1 MKHQLHK
8 TIYQSS
14 IIRVMI
20 TDDSLKARK
29 FLRYVFESDPDIQIA
44 GLAKGGMEAV
54 EMAGQIR
61 PDVIIMDINMPDM
74 DGFEATCR
82 IMETCPVPIILV
94 SDVCDPEGVT
104 TTYKAMEA
112 GALTVLEKPLG
123 EDHAN
128 DEKLTG
134 ELIKTA
140 KLMSEVKVVKRRP
153 QKQYAKPPHEVG
165 LEFKPQSTQ
174 AGIEIVAI
182 GASTGGPRVL
192 ETIISGVSK
201 DFPVPI
207 LVVLHIAVGFLQGF
221 VDWLNQ
227 NTGFSVHM
235 AIHDEQPLPGHV
247 YFAPDDFHMKIN
259 RNRRIS
265 LSKGKK
271 EDGPCPSVSSLF
283 SSVADVFG
291 PNAVG
296 VLLTGMGK
304 DGAEE
309 LKLMKEKGAI
319 TIAQD
324 EKTSIVFGM
333 PGQAVKDGA
342 AKYVLPP
349 DQIVEVLLKIVKGKL
364 NSDVE

>member
-1 MKHQLHK
+1 M
-8 TIYQSS
+8 
-14 IIRVMI
+14 
-20 TDDSLKARK
+20 
-29 FLRYVFESDPDIQIA
+29 RYVFESDPDIQVV
-44 GLAKGGMEAV
+44 GLAKGGTEAV
-54 EMAGQIR
+54 EMAGRIK

-94 SDVCDPEGVT
+94 SDVWDPEGIT
-104 TTYKAMEA
+104 TTFKAMKA
-112 GALTVLEKPLG
+112 GALTVVGKPLG
-123 EDHAN
+123 EN
-128 DEKLTG
+128 QTNNEKLTG

-153 QKQYAKPPHEVG
+153 QTQYAKPPHKVKLEV
-165 LEFKPQSTQ
+165 KPRQTQ

-207 LVVLHIAVGFLQGF
+207 LIVLHIAVGFLQGF
-221 VDWLNQ
+221 VDWLDQ

-235 AIHDEQPLPGHV
+235 ATHDEQPLPGHV
-247 YFAPDDFHMKIN
+247 YFAPDDFHLKVN
-259 RNRRIS
+259 RSKRIS

-271 EDGPCPSVSSLF
+271 EDGPCPSVASLF

-304 DGAEE
+304 DGAGE
-309 LKLMKEKGAI
+309 LKLMKEKGAV

-324 EKTSIVFGM
+324 EKTSVVFGM

-342 AKYVLPP
+342 AQYILPP
-349 DQIVEVLLKIVKGKL
+349 DQIVEVILKIVKGRL
-364 NSDVE
+364 DSDVE